1 MRPILLTSALALLV
15 LPACGHF
22 AFTKADAT
30 AVDMDSAARR
40 VSELQVAATAAQD
53 AYEAMLATADLHGS
67 LKRFERDVDRFD
79 RATSEVVRSIEAVEK
94 RTADFLAAYATQ
106 REEIKNP
113 DLRAAMLMRREAIER
128 QVTDMKVELSAMLAA
143 ADSLSRELKDLRV
156 FFSANLNEQAVRGAQ
171 VVGEKLKAS
180 VAGLQSS
187 ATRVA
192 LELADLSSSLSSDRA
207 K

>member
-1 MRPILLTSALALLV
+1 MRPLLLTAALALLV
-15 LPACGHF
+15 PPACQHF

-30 AVDMDSAARR
+30 AVDMGSAAQA
-40 VSELQVAATAAQD
+40 VSALQVAAASTQE
-53 AYEAMLATADLHGS
+53 AYEGVLAATDLRGS
-67 LKRFERDVDRFD
+67 FKRFERDCDRFD
-79 RATSEVVRSIEAVEK
+79 RATAEVVRSIEAVEK
-94 RTADFLAAYATQ
+94 RTNDFLAAYAKQ

-171 VVGEKLKAS
+171 VVGEKLRTS
-180 VAGLQSS
+180 VAGLDSS
-187 ATRVA
+187 AARVS
-192 LELADLSSSLSSDRA
+192 LELTDLSTSLSSDGG